1 MVSQT
6 CGNHRALLDD
16 AGEVYDIIAGMFL
29 LCVAP
34 PDSNDFAGLTEQQIK
49 IYMERFS
56 TPEMFL
62 NVGGELFVLP
72 YL

>member
-1 MVSQT
+1 
-6 CGNHRALLDD
+6 
-16 AGEVYDIIAGMFL
+16 MFL
-29 LCVAP
+29 LCDAP

-62 NVGGELFVLP
+62 NVGGALFVLP

>member
-1 MVSQT
+1 
-6 CGNHRALLDD
+6 
-16 AGEVYDIIAGMFL
+16 MFL

-49 IYMERFS
+49 IYMEWFS

-62 NVGGELFVLP
+62 NVGGALFVLP